1 VRYLEAMI
9 SIECRNISKIF
20 RSPRGDTEALRSVN
34 FTAADNEFL
43 CIVGSSGS
51 GKTTLLKILARVLE
65 PTSGEVVVHSLN
77 GQQPR
82 NALVFQEH
90 GLFPW
95 MTVLDNVSFGLEMQG
110 VRRKERAEAA
120 HCFIRKVGLEGFS
133 RSYPFELSVG
143 MRQRV
148 ALARA
153 FVSNAQILLMDEPF
167 GSLDAQTR
175 LLLQEELLALWTQE
189 RKLVIFVTH
198 DMDEAI
204 LLADRILVMSGSPG
218 TILEQIPVDLQ
229 RPRDPTS
236 EWAESVGLKKEI
248 WTLLEQDVRRRLY
261 RSRP

>member
-1 VRYLEAMI
+1 MI
-9 SIECRNISKIF
+9 SIECREISKIF
-20 RSPRGDTEALRSVN
+20 RSPRGDTEALRSVS
-34 FTAADNEFL
+34 FTAADHEFV

-65 PTSGEVVVHSLN
+65 PTAGEVVLRSAN
-77 GQQPR
+77 GSAPR

-95 MTVLDNVSFGLEMQG
+95 MTVLENVAFGLEMQG
-110 VRRKERAEAA
+110 VARRDRTDAA
-120 HCFIRKVGLEGFS
+120 HCFIRKVGLDGYS
-133 RSYPFELSVG
+133 KKYPYELSVG

-167 GSLDAQTR
+167 ASLDAQTK
-175 LLLQEELLALWTQE
+175 LLLQEEMLSLWSQE

-218 TILEQIPVDLQ
+218 TILEQIPVELS
-229 RPRDPTS
+229 RPRNPTS
-236 EWAESVGLKKEI
+236 EWAAAAELKGRI

-261 RSRP
+261 GCES

>member
-1 VRYLEAMI
+1 MI
-9 SIECRNISKIF
+9 SIECRNISKVF
-20 RSPRGDTEALRSVN
+20 SSPRGATEALTSVN
-34 FTAADNEFL
+34 FAAADNEFL

-51 GKTTLLKILARVLE
+51 GKTTLLKILARVLQ
-65 PTSGEVVVHSLN
+65 PTTGEVLVHSSN
-77 GQQPR
+77 GCPPR

-95 MTVLDNVSFGLEMQG
+95 MTVVENVAFGLEMQG
-110 VRRKERAEAA
+110 VRRQERSDAA
-120 HCFIRKVGLEGFS
+120 HSFIRKVGLEGFS
-133 RSYPFELSVG
+133 KSYPCELSVG

-175 LLLQEELLALWTQE
+175 LLLQQELLALWTLE

-204 LLADRILVMSGSPG
+204 LLADRILVMSGAPG
-218 TILEQIPVDLQ
+218 TIREQLPVTLP
-229 RPRDPTS
+229 RPRDPTTS
-236 EWAESVGLKKEI
+236 EWAASAGFKRKI
-248 WTLLEQDVRRRLY
+248 WTWLEQDVRNGLY
-261 RSRP
+261 KTRP